1 MRRALAN
8 RGTQEVTEFVID
20 NLMYTRNNKEFI
32 EVLKKTLKEN
42 RD

>member
-8 RGTQEVTEFVID
+8 RGVQEITETVID
-20 NLMYTRNNKEFI
+20 NLMYTKNNKEFI
-32 EVLKKTLKEN
+32 EIITKTM